1 LQRVAPFLQIAA
13 MTPVM
18 AVLDAT
24 QSGWFIAALVPL
36 TFVAL
41 LWIGRWLKRRQ
52 GVRLGI
58 AYQLFAVCTA
68 IYLAA
73 KIYHRDVPYRERLLP
88 PLTSVLVLLG
98 AVVLIALIKRFVW
111 ELWFERKRKGRAPKF
126 LGELVALIILFV
138 AVVIALQ
145 LLMQKSIPGLLAGSG
160 IAAAIIGFAMQDLLG
175 NIIAGIAIEI
185 GKPFKPGDWLL
196 VEGQRAE
203 VIEVNWRSTRLRTND
218 DICLDIPNKSIVGS
232 TITNLTYPTAQHGIR
247 LEVRFD
253 YHVSPSIVKDCMI
266 RAAAH
271 APGVLPSPPPKVF
284 LKAFAESAITYEIK
298 FWIDNEAIFNDIVD
312 AIRTNVWHEAERNN
326 IRIPFP
332 VRTVQIERPKARP
345 DDALEQAR
353 TAVRQQAFLQLLEK
367 EQTDQLLKDAKLLRF
382 GRGEI
387 VIEQGDHGDSMF
399 LLLKGEANVFVTVD
413 GHNSHVAALKS
424 GDYFGEMSLLTG
436 EPRSATVRAT
446 RDCEILEIE
455 KEAFAEILHENEPLV
470 EQLSELLAKRRMET
484 EGILAANTERDNM
497 TAKQREY
504 TEGFLRKLYSFFEL

>member
-1 LQRVAPFLQIAA
+1 MQRVPSFLQIPA
-13 MTPVM
+13 MI

-24 QSGWFIAALVPL
+24 QSGWFIAAVVPVV
-36 TFVAL
+36 FVLL

-58 AYQLFAVCTA
+58 TYQLFA
-68 IYLAA
+68 LAMA
-73 KIYHRDVPYRERLLP
+73 LYVAALIYHRDFPFRERALP
-88 PLTSVLVLLG
+88 PLAAILVLLG
-98 AVVLIALIKRFVW
+98 AFVLIALVRRYVW
-111 ELWFERKRKGRAPKF
+111 EFWFERKRKGRAPKF
-126 LGELVALIILFV
+126 LGELVALIIVFV

-196 VEGQRAE
+196 VEGHRAE

-232 TITNLTYPTAQHGIR
+232 TITNLTYPTTQHAIR

-253 YHVSPSIVKDCMI
+253 YHISPSLVKDCMV

-271 APGVLPSPPPKVF
+271 APGVLASPPPKVF
-284 LKAFAESAITYEIK
+284 LRAFAESAITYEIK

-312 AIRTNVWHEAERNN
+312 AIRTNVWYEAQRNN

-332 VRTVQIERPKARP
+332 VRTVHIERPKARR
-345 DDALEQAR
+345 DDALQHAR
-353 TAVRQQAFLQLLEK
+353 SAVDKQAFLQLLSA
-367 EQTDQLLKDAKLLRF
+367 EQREQLIKDARLLQF

-387 VIEQGDHGDSMF
+387 VIEQGDHGESMF
-399 LLLKGEANVFVTVD
+399 MLLQGEADVFVTVD
-413 GHNSHVAALKS
+413 GTSSHVATLKS

-436 EPRSATVRAT
+436 EPRTATVRAT
-446 RDCEILEIE
+446 RDCEIFEIE
-455 KEAFAEILHENEPLV
+455 KETFAGVLHENEALV
-470 EQLSELLAKRRMET
+470 QQLSELLAKRRMET
-484 EGILAANTERDNM
+484 EGILAANTERANIS
-497 TAKQREY
+497 AKHREY

>member
-1 LQRVAPFLQIAA
+1 LHGVPLLLQIRA
-13 MTPVM
+13 MI
-18 AVLDAT
+18 ALLDAT
-24 QSGWFIAALVPL
+24 QSAWFLAAVVPA
-36 TFVAL
+36 TFVVL
-41 LWIGRWLKRRQ
+41 LWVGRWLKRRQ
-52 GVRLGI
+52 GVRLGVTYQVFAI
-58 AYQLFAVCTA
+58 AAAL
-68 IYLAA
+68 YLAA
-73 KIYHRDVPYRERLLP
+73 TLYHRAFTYRDQLVAVLE
-88 PLTSVLVLLG
+88 SVLVFFG
-98 AVVLIALIKRFVW
+98 AFVLIALIRRYVW
-111 ELWFERKRKGRAPKF
+111 EFWFERKRKGRAPKF
-126 LGELVALIILFV
+126 LGELVALIILFA
-138 AVVIALQ
+138 AVVAALQ

-175 NIIAGIAIEI
+175 NIIAGIAIEV

-196 VEGQRAE
+196 IGEQRAE

-253 YHVSPSIVKDCMI
+253 YRISPTLVKDCMV

-271 APGVLPSPPPKVF
+271 APGVLASPPPKVF

-298 FWIDNEAIFNDIVD
+298 FWIENEAIFNDIVD
-312 AIRTNVWHEAERNN
+312 AIRTNVWYEAQRNN
-326 IRIPFP
+326 IRMPFP
-332 VRTVQIERPKARP
+332 IRTVQIERPKARH
-345 DDALEQAR
+345 DDTLQQAR
-353 TAVRQQAFLQLLEK
+353 SAVGKQAFLQLLDAD
-367 EQTDQLLKDAKLLRF
+367 QTDQLLKDAKLLRF

-387 VIEQGDHGDSMF
+387 VIEQGDHGESMF
-399 LLLKGEANVFVTVD
+399 MLLQGEADVFVSAN
-413 GHNSHVAALKS
+413 GSKSHVATLKS

-455 KEAFAEILHENEPLV
+455 KETFAEILHENEALV
-470 EQLSELLAKRRMET
+470 QKLSELLAKRRMET
-484 EGILAANTERDNM
+484 EGILAANTERANM